1 MWKDKTVI
9 LGVSGG
15 IAAYKAITICS
26 RLTQLGAKVH
36 VIMTES
42 AASFVQPLS
51 FQAISRFP
59 VHVNIMEEHDP
70 SVITH
75 IDLADRA
82 DVIVVAPATA
92 NFIGKYAHGIADDM
106 LTTTLLAATAPVMIA
121 PAMNVHMLKHPA
133 VQHNLQLLE
142 ERGVQIIRPGTGQ
155 LACGYVGEGRLA
167 EPEQIIEQ
175 VEAFLLNKQGV
186 KPLLGKSLL
195 VTAGGTRERI
205 DPVRYITNDSSG
217 KMGHAIAEAG
227 AAMGAEVTLITA
239 SSLAPPQ
246 GVQAIQVQTA
256 DDMYQEVIK
265 RYRAADLIVKA
276 AAVSDYRPVTTAK
289 QKMKKGEDKWVLEL
303 TRTRDILAEIGSHK
317 EPRQFVIGFAAE
329 TERLEEHAM
338 NKLINKKLDLIVAND
353 VSQEGAGFNTDT
365 NICSIYGPE
374 GLVASLPLMS
384 KRQAANRLLEI
395 AAARMAEQ
403 KGKV

>member
-121 PAMNVHMLKHPA
+121 PAMNVHMFKHPA

-142 ERGVQIIRPGTGQ
+142 ERGVKIIRPGTGQ

-365 NICSIYGPE
+365 NICSIFGPE
-374 GLVASLPLMS
+374 GKIATLPLMS
-384 KRQAANRLLEI
+384 KRETANRLLEI
-395 AAARMAEQ
+395 AATRMTEK
-403 KGKV
+403 KGKS